1 MWAAALFYLP
11 WVATLADP
19 LLGFGVT
26 TIFVAYHYR
35 YKGDFMEMLDHLGV
49 RGSLAGTTSGT
60 EGASGFARGENFGL
74 WQTLEKKGS
83 P

>member
-35 YKGDFMEMLDHLGV
+35 YKGDFIEMLELTR
-49 RGSLAGTTSGT
+49 RGSRARTSSGT
-60 EGASGFARGENFGL
+60 EGASGFARGDDFRL